1 MPRLGFDWPVAKELT
16 IKGGAYFALTPACA
30 MGGGRLEVLFHAGA
44 VKAWFIAHAD
54 FIIFWKPFF
63 FDASIGVSLGVS
75 VTFVLFGA
83 TVTLA
88 LELGA
93 EVELWGPPTG
103 GLIHV
108 SLFIISFT
116 IRFGEEKPSLLPTL
130 SWDEFKNTLPQG
142 GGNSVKAGTLAAAD
156 DKTTVVSISIGNGLL
171 TQTGTGDDLTWFVRP
186 DEFEWFTKTTIPATS
201 AVVGAAPVTRA
212 TPNRLSWR
220 PHSLACGRW
229 AFGRSTTGATRSP
242 FPGLPKSPAS
252 FRKHVIPSAWQPS
265 ITTWISDRPPKR
277 FGGRPCSFAT

>member
-1 MPRLGFDWPVAKELT
+1 MAAELT
-16 IKGGAYFALTPACA
+16 IKGGAYFALTPACV
-30 MGGGRLEVLFHAGA
+30 MGGGRLEVLFQAGP
-44 VKAWFIAHAD
+44 VKAWCIAHAD

-103 GLIHV
+103 GLMHV
-108 SLFIISFT
+108 SLFIFSFT

-130 SWDEFKNTLPQG
+130 SWDEFNKTLPQG
-142 GGNSVKAGTLAAAD
+142 GGNSVKAGTLAAPD
-156 DKTTVVSISIGNGLL
+156 DKTTVVSISIANGLL

-186 DEFEWFTKTTIPATS
+186 DEFEWFTKTTIPATR
-201 AVVGAAPVTRA
+201 AVVGAATVTESKAEPPVLADHTAGRA
-212 TPNRLSWR
+212 ADGHPDDRR
-220 PHSLACGRW
+220 RKPHDRH
-229 AFGRSTTGATRSP
+229 FRV
-242 FPGLPKSPAS
+242 LPK
-252 FRKHVIPSAWQPS
+252 SAWQPS

-277 FGGRPCSFAT
+277 FGGRRCSFAT